1 MFFYGKTDV
10 GRRRSA
16 NQDNFIIHKYAQ
28 DVLYALVCDG
38 MGGANG
44 GDTASAVAVHAF
56 AEVMDEAEKK
66 NPSFFGLPGDEIVDI
81 LSKAVTEAN
90 RAVYKTAQDDP
101 ALEGMGTTLV
111 GLLLLGQH
119 VYAVNVGD
127 SRLYLADASGV
138 RQISH
143 DHSVVQEWVDSGRI
157 TAEQA
162 KTSRN
167 RNIITRCVGTYKTV
181 DPDFF
186 EETAAPGSVFVLCS
200 DGLTNHVDPEEI
212 REIVC
217 EASPWP
223 DLPVMMSAESAARSC
238 ERLIDLANERG
249 GTDNITAV
257 VLSV

>member
-38 MGGANG
+38 MGSANG
-44 GDTASAVAVHAF
+44 GDTASAVAVRAF
-56 AEVMDEAEKK
+56 SQVMDEAEAKT
-66 NPSFFGLPGDEIVDI
+66 PSFFGLPAEDLVDL
-81 LSKAVTEAN
+81 LSAAVTEAN
-90 RAVYKTAQDDP
+90 RAVYRMAQDDP

-111 GLLLLGQH
+111 GLLLLGQR

-127 SRLYLADASGV
+127 SRLYRADSSGV

-186 EETAAPGSVFVLCS
+186 EEEAAPGTVFILCS
-200 DGLTNHVDPEEI
+200 DGLTNHVEPEEI
-212 REIVC
+212 RQIVC

-223 DLPVMMSAESAARSC
+223 ELPVMMSAESAQKAC
-238 ERLIDLANERG
+238 ERLVDLANERG